1 MALATADE
9 LRTWLRLPTED
20 FDTAAAE
27 LYLDSAEQVVRRHV
41 GTALDALNEA
51 SATPT
56 ETDLWREA
64 RFVVLEHA
72 AHTLPNPEGAMQKR
86 IDQVGST
93 SHADSRHATRDL
105 TKGQEERLKAA
116 AGRSGLQS
124 LALS

>member
-27 LYLDSAEQVVRRHV
+27 LYLDSAEQTVRRYV
-41 GTALDALNEA
+41 GRALDALDEA
-51 SATPT
+51 SSTPT
-56 ETDLWREA
+56 DTDLWREA

-72 AHTLPNPEGAMQKR
+72 SHTLPNPEGAMQKR

-105 TKGQEERLKAA
+105 TKGQVERLRSA
-116 AGRSGLQS
+116 AGRTGLQS
-124 LALS
+124 LVMS